1 MMYEKLKA
9 HYQEVRRDKHDKVQQ
24 ALLST
29 ILGDLQKIE
38 IDSKVVTD
46 DQCIALIKKY
56 RENAISN
63 DSYGAPNAKEEI
75 HILTNMLPKQ
85 LSADEIVYI
94 ITSMLKRTPTA
105 TLGTAMTY
113 MKSNYA
119 GLYDAKFVSATVKR
133 LLSGS

>member
-38 IDSKVVTD
+38 IDNKNVTD
-46 DQCIALIKKY
+46 EQVVALIKKY
-56 RENAISN
+56 RENAIAN
-63 DSYGAPNAKEEI
+63 DGYGMPNAKEEI

-85 LSADEIVYI
+85 LTEDEIVYI
-94 ITSMLKRTPTA
+94 ITFMLKQTPTA
-105 TLGTAMTY
+105 TLGTVMAY
-113 MKSNYA
+113 MKSNYT
-119 GLYDAKFVSATVKR
+119 GLYDAKFVSATAKQ
-133 LLSGS
+133 LLNS

>member
-9 HYQEVRRDKHDKVQQ
+9 HYQEVRRDKTAKVQQ

-38 IDSKVVTD
+38 IDNKNVTD
-46 DQCIALIKKY
+46 EPVIALIKKY

-63 DSYGAPNAKEEI
+63 DSYGMPNAKEEI
-75 HILTNMLPKQ
+75 HILSNMLPKQ
-85 LSADEIVYI
+85 LTEAEITAI
-94 ITSMLKRTPTA
+94 ITSMLKQTPTA
-105 TLGTAMTY
+105 TLGAVMTY

-119 GLYDAKFVSATVKR
+119 GLYDAKFVSATAKKR
-133 LLSGS
+133 LSN

>member
-9 HYQEVRRDKHDKVQQ
+9 HYQEVRRDKNDKVQQ

-63 DSYGAPNAKEEI
+63 DSYGMPNAKEEI

-94 ITSMLKRTPTA
+94 ITFMLKRTPTA
-105 TLGTAMTY
+105 TLGTVMSF

-119 GLYDAKFVSATVKR
+119 GLYDAKFVSATAKQ
-133 LLSGS
+133 LLNNT

>member
-38 IDSKVVTD
+38 IDAKIVTD
-46 DQCIALIKKY
+46 EQVIALIKKY
-56 RENAISN
+56 RENAIAN
-63 DSYGAPNAKEEI
+63 DGYGMPNAKEEI
-75 HILTNMLPKQ
+75 HILNNFLPKQ
-85 LSADEIVYI
+85 LTEQEIYVI
-94 ITSMLKRTPTA
+94 ITNMLKQQPNA
-105 TLGTAMTY
+105 NIGVVMSH

-119 GLYDAKFVSATVKR
+119 GLYDAKFVSATVKQ
-133 LLSGS
+133 LLNS